1 MNLDKF
7 HNISNDEPEI
17 IKEMEKLLH
26 ELKNQNI
33 MKPESDIPSEDEEKI
48 RQELKKMGYIW
59 FLKLFKFLIIN
70 FKYFYI
76 VF

>member
-1 MNLDKF
+1 MDKDPNEF

-26 ELKNQNI
+26 EIKNQNI

-48 RQELKKMGYIW
+48 RQELKKMGYI
-59 FLKLFKFLIIN
+59 
-70 FKYFYI
+70 
-76 VF
+76 

>member
-1 MNLDKF
+1 MVKGEFVTLFNMDKDPNEF

-26 ELKNQNI
+26 EIKNQNI

-48 RQELKKMGYIW
+48 RQELKKMGYI
-59 FLKLFKFLIIN
+59 
-70 FKYFYI
+70 
-76 VF
+76 